1 MYCLSSLRKIN
12 NAAAEGINIIHPY
25 STEGKIKT
33 KDSQTLT
40 NLARASREA
49 EIKALT

>member
-12 NAAAEGINIIHPY
+12 NAAAEGIDIIRPY
-25 STEGKIKT
+25 SAEGKTKT
-33 KDSQTLT
+33 KDSQTLV

-49 EIKALT
+49 EIKALS